1 MESRNGLIT
10 FVIFVV
16 LFAFSFVL
24 GNDALSAQNTT
35 YGVLAILG
43 FVVCIA
49 GSFFNGFTAR
59 KNGEAMAVWFLA
71 YAVVVSIVFVWYCTR
86 CGTAFMWW

>member
-24 GNDALSAQNTT
+24 GNDALNAQNTT
-35 YGVLAILG
+35 YGVLSLIG
-43 FVVCIA
+43 YIVCIA
-49 GSFFNGFTAR
+49 GAFFTGFTAR
-59 KNGEAMAVWFLA
+59 KNGEALAIWFLA
-71 YAVVVSIVFVWYCTR
+71 YAVVVSIVFVWFCTR
-86 CGTAFMWW
+86 SGTAFMWW